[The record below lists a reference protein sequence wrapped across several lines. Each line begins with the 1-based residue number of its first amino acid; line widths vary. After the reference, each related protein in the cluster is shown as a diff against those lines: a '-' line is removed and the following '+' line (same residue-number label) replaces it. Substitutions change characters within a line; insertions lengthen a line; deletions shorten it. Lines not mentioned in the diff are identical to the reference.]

1 MAGKVV
7 TGEARPRECEG
18 ATGPRSRWLNAGRP
32 FASSRFARADAD
44 WPAGCAAPV
53 FIRGSVLASTAD
65 LTPALVNTA

>member
-1 MAGKVV
+1 M
-7 TGEARPRECEG
+7 
-18 ATGPRSRWLNAGRP
+18 NAGRP